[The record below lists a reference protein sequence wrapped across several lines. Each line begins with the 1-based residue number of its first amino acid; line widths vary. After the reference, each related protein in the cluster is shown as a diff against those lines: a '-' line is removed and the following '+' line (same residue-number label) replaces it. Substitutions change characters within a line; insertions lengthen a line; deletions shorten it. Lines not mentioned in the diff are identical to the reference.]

1 MKNYT
6 LLYHTGDCSD
16 IIDWE
21 GHPQRTVGKLD
32 FEEAI
37 EMELTI

>member
-6 LLYHTGDCSD
+6 LLYHAGDCSD

-21 GHPQRTVGKLD
+21 GHPQRTVGKRD
-32 FEEAI
+32 VEETT
-37 EMELTI
+37 ETELTI